1 LASWRDSDARVDLLR
16 SRVVVTESLMEANGQ
31 LMFGPPKT
39 KRSRRTV
46 PLPRRIAGE
55 LEQHLHHCVLAAPE
69 ALVFTGPKGALL
81 RRAGFHRVWWRP
93 AIATVGLPG
102 LKFHELR
109 HTFVAL
115 WVAAGANPK
124 EVSIRAGHSSV
135 AFTLDRYGHLYED
148 AEDEIPDRLDALLS
162 ASRAAQTRHKS
173 APDSDWRDRNAL

>member
-1 LASWRDSDARVDLLR
+1 MNQTEFLACSDFQKWAEILIARETYLPEAAEAAYIETTTDERDKLYEATGLVLTRRR
-16 SRVVVTESLMEANGQ
+16 SRSTAFGWKRRVTA
-31 LMFGPPKT
+31 
-39 KRSRRTV
+39 
-46 PLPRRIAGE
+46 
-55 LEQHLHHCVLAAPE
+55 
-69 ALVFTGPKGALL
+69 
-81 RRAGFHRVWWRP
+81 
-93 AIATVGLPG
+93 GLPG

-162 ASRAAQTRHKS
+162 VSRGAQTGPKS
-173 APDSDWRDRNAL
+173 VWDSYWRDRDAL